1 MEYEVYRHKNASDDD
16 FRKIDEM
23 FKRILA
29 EDKWLCN
36 NAQKNLNA
44 GVFVNG
50 EMHPKMEQGPL
61 YFQHRVRELLNHHHQ
76 LEQVAKREIR
86 PVQQILPNGCH
97 ETEKDLGLCS
107 GLACSKGQ
115 AALAW

>member
-1 MEYEVYRHKNASDDD
+1 MEYEVYRHKDASDED
-16 FRKIDEM
+16 FITIDEM

-50 EMHPKMEQGPL
+50 EMHPKLEQGPL
-61 YFQHRVRELLNHHHQ
+61 YFQHRIRGILFDQHM
-76 LEQVAKREIR
+76 LEKKTGKVS
-86 PVQQILPNGCH
+86 H
-97 ETEKDLGLCS
+97 
-107 GLACSKGQ
+107 LA
-115 AALAW
+115 